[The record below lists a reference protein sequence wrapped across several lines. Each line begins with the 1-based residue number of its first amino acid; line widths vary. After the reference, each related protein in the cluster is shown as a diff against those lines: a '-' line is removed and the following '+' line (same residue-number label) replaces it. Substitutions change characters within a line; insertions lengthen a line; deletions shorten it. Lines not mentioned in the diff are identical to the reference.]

1 MLAVVLGLLLPP
13 LGSVATAQTPLTVEW
28 KAARLSVSAQGVSLA
43 QILREVA
50 RRTGIEV
57 QGLEGLQQ
65 RVSVRFADLP
75 LREGLEKLL
84 AQMDYAILGDL
95 SAEGGKRPA
104 RVVVSGRWPSP
115 AGSASN
121 EAAEPE
127 GEAASEEG
135 VSGPEET
142 ESEGNL
148 MPEPDPEEQRGA
160 LQTFV
165 GEGNEE
171 ALRKAL
177 RDADQAVQAT
187 AFELLAERDSQWALT
202 LLTEATKSEEPM
214 TRLQALQLF
223 EQSGRADEATTMTA
237 LREALADET
246 VTVRQYAIQALAT
259 RGGADAFDSLR
270 QTFFREADPAVKV
283 MILESI
289 AQQDQGLGLLQEA
302 ARDPDE
308 AVRFAAALW
317 LKQAA
322 AQRR

>member
-1 MLAVVLGLLLPP
+1 MLLVVLGLLLP
-13 LGSVATAQTPLTVEW
+13 LLVGAATAQVPLTVEW
-28 KAARLSVSAQGVSLA
+28 KAARLTVSAQGIALA

-75 LREGLEKLL
+75 LREGLDKLL
-84 AQMDYAILGDL
+84 AQLDYAILGDL
-95 SAEGGKRPA
+95 STEGGKRPA

-115 AGSASN
+115 AVSVSN
-121 EAAEPE
+121 KAAEPE

-135 VSGPEET
+135 VSSPEGI

-148 MPEPDPEEQRGA
+148 MAEPDPEEQRAA
-160 LQTFV
+160 LQTYAR
-165 GEGNEE
+165 EGNEE
-171 ALRKAL
+171 ALRAAL
-177 RDADQAVQAT
+177 RDPDQAVQAT
-187 AFELLAERDSQWALT
+187 AFDLLAERDSQWALS
-202 LLTEATKSEEPM
+202 LLTEATKSEEPV

-223 EQSGRADEATTMTA
+223 EQSGRADESTTLTA

-246 VTVRQYAIQALAT
+246 VMVRQYAIQALAT

-270 QTFFREADPAVKV
+270 QSFLREADPAVKV
-283 MILESI
+283 MILERI
-289 AQQDQGLGLLQEA
+289 AQQDEGLGLLQEA

-317 LKQAA
+317 LKQATP
-322 AQRR
+322 QRR